1 MSENKESRF
10 AWQKL
15 NDKRIAFF
23 SRFEGV
29 FLWLLGIPT
38 LIISIIAIR
47 YIILWIS
54 NGVDI
59 FGSFLTPGR

>member
-1 MSENKESRF
+1 MSQENEPRST
-10 AWQKL
+10 WQKL
-15 NDKRIAFF
+15 SDKRIAFF
-23 SRFEGV
+23 SRFETM

-38 LIISIIAIR
+38 LIVAIIAVR

-59 FGSFLTPGR
+59 FGSFLSPPR